1 MWLVRILKTTPAANP
16 AAPEER
22 SNTVAKKQKRELHHL
37 RQESS
42 RRKNYQLG
50 NTNPN
55 DFYKPGF
62 PMNIFG
68 NVRIFAIIGVVAGV
82 AMVGTAFLTHRAQ
95 NASNPDPVDVP
106 SATVDGSVT
115 PDASSTAAPTAAP
128 KSFAAAEK
136 VVDPAKQYVA
146 TIKTSKGDIVVDLFA
161 DKAPNTVNSFV
172 FLAQQGYFDGINF
185 HRIVKDFVIQG
196 GDPTGTGSGGPGY
209 STKDEPNQIANTRGT
224 LSMAKVSGATEFGS
238 QFFINLKN
246 NTALDYNNPSANK
259 FYPFGEVTSGMDV
272 VDAIGASPVGSG
284 DKPNPPIVIQSV
296 TVTEK

>member
-1 MWLVRILKTTPAANP
+1 M
-16 AAPEER
+16 
-22 SNTVAKKQKRELHHL
+22 AKKKKRELHHL
-37 RQESS
+37 GQESS

-55 DFYKPGF
+55 EFYKPGF

-82 AMVGTAFLTHRAQ
+82 AMVGTAFLTNRASKA
-95 NASNPDPVDVP
+95 NDKSAVDLP
-106 SATVDGSVT
+106 STTVEASVT
-115 PDASSTAAPTAAP
+115 IDPAATAVPTVAPKTFTAA
-128 KSFAAAEK
+128 EQ
-136 VVDPAKQYVA
+136 VVDPAKKYVA

-172 FLAQQGYFDGINF
+172 FLAQKGFFDGITF
-185 HRIVKDFVIQG
+185 HRVVKDFVIQA
-196 GDPTGTGSGGPGY
+196 GDPTGSGSGGPGY
-209 STKDEPNQIANTRGT
+209 TTKDEPNEIANTRGT

-246 NTALDYNNPSANK
+246 NTALDYNNPGANK

-296 TVTEK
+296 TVKEQ